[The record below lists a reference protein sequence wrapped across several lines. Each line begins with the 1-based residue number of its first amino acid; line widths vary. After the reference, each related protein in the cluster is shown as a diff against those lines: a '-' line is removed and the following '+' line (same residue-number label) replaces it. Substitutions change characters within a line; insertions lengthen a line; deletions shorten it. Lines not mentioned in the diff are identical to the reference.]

1 MVIQSGIIYRPNK
14 RSYSPSNLKNVALVR
29 LHKDGLRTSGPIS
42 ACNLYEQLQRE
53 AAAIKIQKKVQMLHC
68 QGILFDVAA
77 FCYNSADCLAKMHG
91 HKEYVYYRNLQK
103 AAIFTQCCWKRTVAR
118 RELRHLRM
126 KEAKDKLDKI
136 VEGLIWRVQFE
147 KRLRTE
153 LEETKAPEIAKLQDV
168 LHSMHIQVEDANA
181 REIKEREAACIA
193 VEEAPPIIKETLV
206 MVQDMAKIDA
216 LTAEVE
222 S

>member
-1 MVIQSGIIYRPNK
+1 MVCAR
-14 RSYSPSNLKNVALVR
+14 AA
-29 LHKDGLRTSGPIS
+29 IS

-68 QGILFDVAA
+68 QGILFD
-77 FCYNSADCLAKMHG
+77 AKMHD

-126 KEAKDKLDKI
+126 KEAKDKLDKK